1 MAVFPRLWIA
11 YLMAL
16 VFGTSFSVS
25 LILAMSLV
33 QAKTPDDK
41 RGRVMAFVHM
51 LVRAALVFGGIASG
65 IVGQVFKRGVHV
77 PLIDYHADRYQIALA
92 VAGGLIAAGVVG
104 VRRTEEA

>member
-1 MAVFPRLWIA
+1 
-11 YLMAL
+11 MAL

-33 QAKTPDDK
+33 QAHTPDDK

-65 IVGQVFKRGVHV
+65 IVGTVFSKGVDV
-77 PLIDYHADRYQIALA
+77 PIVNYHADRYQIALI
-92 VAGGLIAAGVVG
+92 VAGALIACGGVG
-104 VRRTEEA
+104 VRRTEMP